1 MVELLYTVSKRAT
14 RIRGARSRDF
24 ESISQTRPACAMR
37 QVWLV
42 CAIGLLPLYLLMP
55 AALLSSGEGKSGA
68 RVSMTRDKLRGA
80 SAKRMPK
87 DARLIEAWP
96 G

>member
-1 MVELLYTVSKRAT
+1 
-14 RIRGARSRDF
+14 
-24 ESISQTRPACAMR
+24 MR

-42 CAIGLLPLYLLMP
+42 CAIWLLPLYLLMP

>member
-1 MVELLYTVSKRAT
+1 MW
-14 RIRGARSRDF
+14 
-24 ESISQTRPACAMR
+24 

-55 AALLSSGEGKSGA
+55 AALLSSSREGKSGA

>member
-1 MVELLYTVSKRAT
+1 
-14 RIRGARSRDF
+14 
-24 ESISQTRPACAMR
+24 MR

-42 CAIGLLPLYLLMP
+42 CAIRLLPLYLLMP

-68 RVSMTRDKLRGA
+68 RVSMTRDKLCGA

-87 DARLIEAWP
+87 RRAFD
-96 G
+96 